1 MNWKNTA
8 TRYGN
13 LSIGLHWLM
22 LLLIIT
28 VYCSMELRGLF
39 PKGSDGRTLMK
50 LTHFTLGMTIFGL
63 VWIRLIARLG
73 APKPRIQPTPHA
85 LQDTAARLMHWAL
98 YALMIVTPMLGWLYF
113 SAEGK
118 SVPLFGL
125 ELPPL
130 LDKNHDLAENLEHWH
145 IQIAQLGYWLI
156 GLHAA
161 AALLHHHVLRDNT
174 LRLMLPRRR

>member
-13 LSIGLHWLM
+13 LSISLHWLM
-22 LLLIIT
+22 LLLIIA

-50 LTHFTLGMTIFGL
+50 LTHFTLGMTIFCL
-63 VWIRLIARLG
+63 VWVRLIARFSP
-73 APKPRIQPTPHA
+73 PKPRIQPTPNN
-85 LQDTAARLMHWAL
+85 LQDKAARLMHMGL
-98 YALMIVTPMLGWLYF
+98 YALMIITPLLGWLYF

-118 SVPLFGL
+118 PVPLLGL
-125 ELPPL
+125 ELPAL
-130 LDKNHDLAENLEHWH
+130 LDKNHSLAESFEHWH
-145 IQIAQLGYWLI
+145 VQIAQFGYWLI
-156 GLHAA
+156 GFHAA
-161 AALLHHHVLRDNT
+161 AALLHHYVLRDNT